1 MRLALQLTAHKLP
14 FQREFRFHP
23 ERKWRFDF
31 LVADDLAVEVEG
43 GIWLAGRHSRG
54 GGFEKDAEKY
64 NTAVILG
71 YRVLRV
77 STGQVKKGIALGWI
91 LKALQAGKRPIPGPG
106 DVPHFNFGN
115 TRC

>member
-31 LVADDLAVEVEG
+31 LVGHDLAVEVEG

-54 GGFEKDAEKY
+54 SGFERDAEKY
-64 NTAVILG
+64 NSALILG

-77 STGQVKKGIALGWI
+77 STGQVKKGIAIGWI
-91 LKALQAGKRPIPGPG
+91 LAALKAGKGHLSGPG
-106 DVPHFNFGN
+106 DVPYFKVSQ
-115 TRC
+115 